1 MVYLRTMNPWI
12 QAARLRTL
20 PLALSGIILGA
31 AISHLCY
38 EGNAHLAHQSGGFN
52 TSPWVVFFL
61 AILTATLL
69 QVLSNYANDLGD
81 FTKGTDTAA
90 ARTDRALASG
100 AIEPKSMKL
109 ALLGLIVITFV
120 TGSTLIWLTGLFHSQ
135 NGLYLLGVGVMA
147 ILAALGYT
155 LGKNAYGYWG
165 LGDLSVVLFFG
176 LVPVLGMGLLN
187 GFFYDVA
194 SSRYLDV
201 FVLAGV
207 GLGFLS
213 AGVLNVN
220 NYRDLLSD
228 QANGKKTLA
237 VRLGETKTLVYHR
250 LLLLM
255 GGALIP
261 ASLLTFEKRYFEWT
275 TMWGSQTVFML
286 GIFSPI
292 FIQLSSHYQKVK
304 CTKPGDRET
313 LNLQLKK
320 LSLTIL
326 AMVVVYALLSFFIID
341 FLGPDKD

>member
-31 AISHLCY
+31 AISHLCH
-38 EGNAHLAHQSGGFN
+38 EGNAHAAQQNGEIT
-52 TSPWVVFFL
+52 TSPWIVFFL

-100 AIEPKSMKL
+100 TIEPKSMKRV
-109 ALLGLIVITFV
+109 LLGLVVTTFV
-120 TGSTLIWLTGLFHSQ
+120 IGTMLIWISGLFQSH
-135 NGLYLLGVGVMA
+135 NGWYLLGIGLLA
-147 ILAALGYT
+147 IVAALGYT

-165 LGDLSVVLFFG
+165 LGDFSVVLFFG
-176 LVPVLGMGLLN
+176 LIPVIGMGLLN
-187 GFFYDVA
+187 GFFKDVA

-201 FVLAGV
+201 FVLAGL

-220 NYRDLLSD
+220 NYRDLVSD
-228 QANGKKTLA
+228 KAIGKKTLA
-237 VRLGETKTLVYHR
+237 VRLGETRTLFYHR
-250 LLLLM
+250 LLLLI
-255 GGALIP
+255 GGTLIP
-261 ASLLTFEKRYFEWT
+261 VSLLTFEKRYFEWT
-275 TMWGSQTVFML
+275 SMLGPQTVFLL
-286 GIFSPI
+286 GVFSPI

-304 CTKPGDRET
+304 STKPGDRDA

-326 AMVVVYALLSFFIID
+326 TMVVLYATLSFVIID

>member
-38 EGNAHLAHQSGGFN
+38 EGNSQLAHQTGDVT
-52 TSPWVVFFL
+52 TSPWIVFFL
-61 AILTATLL
+61 AIITATLL

-81 FTKGTDTAA
+81 FTKGTDVAA

-100 AIEPKSMKL
+100 KIKPETMKR
-109 ALLGLIVITFV
+109 ALLGLMILTLFV
-120 TGSTLIWLTGLFHSQ
+120 GCLLIWITGLFHANS
-135 NGLYLLGVGVMA
+135 GWYLLSIGVLA

-165 LGDLSVVLFFG
+165 LGDFSVILFFG

-201 FVLAGV
+201 FVFAGL

-228 QANGKKTLA
+228 QAIGKKTLA
-237 VRLGETKTLVYHR
+237 VRLGESKTLRYHR
-250 LLLLM
+250 LLLLI
-255 GGALIP
+255 G
-261 ASLLTFEKRYFEWT
+261 
-275 TMWGSQTVFML
+275 
-286 GIFSPI
+286 
-292 FIQLSSHYQKVK
+292 HYQKVK
-304 CTKPGDRET
+304 SAKPGDRED

-326 AMVVVYALLSFFIID
+326 AMVVVYALLSFFIVD

>member
-31 AISHLCY
+31 SISHLCY
-38 EGNAHLAHQSGGFN
+38 EGNAHAAQQNGEIT
-52 TSPWVVFFL
+52 TSPWIVFFL

-100 AIEPKSMKL
+100 TIEPKSMKRV
-109 ALLGLIVITFV
+109 LLGLVVTTFV
-120 TGSTLIWLTGLFHSQ
+120 IGTMLIWISGLFQSH
-135 NGLYLLGVGVMA
+135 NGWYLLGIGLLA
-147 ILAALGYT
+147 IVAALGYT

-165 LGDLSVVLFFG
+165 LGDFSVVLFFG
-176 LVPVLGMGLLN
+176 LIPVIGMGLLN
-187 GFFYDVA
+187 GFFKDVA

-201 FVLAGV
+201 FVLAGL

-220 NYRDLLSD
+220 NYRDLVSD
-228 QANGKKTLA
+228 KAIGKKTLA
-237 VRLGETKTLVYHR
+237 VRLGETRTLFYHR
-250 LLLLM
+250 LLLLI
-255 GGALIP
+255 GGTLIP
-261 ASLLTFEKRYFEWT
+261 VSLLTFEKRYFEWT
-275 TMWGSQTVFML
+275 SMLGPQTVFLL
-286 GIFSPI
+286 GVFSPI

-304 CTKPGDRET
+304 STKPGDRDA

-326 AMVVVYALLSFFIID
+326 TMVVLYATLSFVIID

>member
-38 EGNAHLAHQSGGFN
+38 EGNSQLAHQTGDVT
-52 TSPWVVFFL
+52 TSPWIVFFL
-61 AILTATLL
+61 AIITATLL

-81 FTKGTDTAA
+81 FTKGTDVAA
-90 ARTDRALASG
+90 SRTDRALASG
-100 AIEPKSMKL
+100 KIKPETMKR
-109 ALLGLIVITFV
+109 ALLGLMILTLFV
-120 TGSTLIWLTGLFHSQ
+120 GCLLIWITGLFHANS
-135 NGLYLLGVGVMA
+135 GWYLLSIGVLA

-165 LGDLSVVLFFG
+165 LGDFSVVLFFG

-201 FVLAGV
+201 FVFAGL

-228 QANGKKTLA
+228 QAIGKKTLA
-237 VRLGETKTLVYHR
+237 VRLGESKTLRYHR
-250 LLLLM
+250 LLLLI

-261 ASLLTFEKRYFEWT
+261 LSLLTFEKRYFEWT
-275 TMWGSQTVFML
+275 SMWGSQSVFML
-286 GIFSPI
+286 GVFSPI

-304 CTKPGDRET
+304 SAKPGDRED

-326 AMVVVYALLSFFIID
+326 AMVVVYALLSFFIVD